1 MGGEIE
7 TLGTN
12 LNQIEVI
19 QLKFCITTSYFFFHP
34 PCGSLSCD
42 LLCFFTWME
51 FFITNPSSSLET

>member
-19 QLKFCITTSYFFFHP
+19 QLKFCITTSYFHP

-42 LLCFFTWME
+42 LLFFFTWME